1 MTKQRIGKG
10 ANMKRKHLGSRFEDF
25 LAEEGILDD
34 CRAAAIEFKNAHK
47 PKKTVSRRKISKAES
62 ALKARIGRTR
72 ME

>member
-1 MTKQRIGKG
+1 MTKQRIVKG

-34 CRAAAIEFKNAHK
+34 CRAAAIEFKNTHG
-47 PKKTVSRRKISKAES
+47 PKKAMSRRKISKAES